1 MKQEH
6 HSWISPALGREM
18 HLEVFGHAGARVLV
32 FPTTLGSCY
41 EWRDRHMHE
50 VLADHLDHG
59 TSSVQWVLH
68 HNCQLNARYKAT
80 QKRLLQT

>member
-1 MKQEH
+1 MRHEH

-18 HLEVFGHAGARVLV
+18 HIEVFGHAGARMLV

-50 VLADHLDHG
+50 VLADHLDNG
-59 TSSVQWVLH
+59 WLQIF
-68 HNCQLNARYKAT
+68 CQDH
-80 QKRLLQT
+80 

>member
-1 MKQEH
+1 MRHEH
-6 HSWISPALGREM
+6 HSWMSPTLGREM

-50 VLADHLDHG
+50 VLDRYLDG
-59 TSSVQWVLH
+59 AL
-68 HNCQLNARYKAT
+68 
-80 QKRLLQT
+80 